1 MRDWYLGLDDPLTLT
16 LAADFRLCQPDYL
29 NDHIWELEPG
39 SGDPPALPSRTGVP
53 PVFAA
58 RTVSLRTTYGL
69 RARSMRIFARFT
81 ASGATVTAPASFAA
95 PPRLRRFYPNFLS
108 LNFSPFNGLEV
119 LAEYWIPASQVIAG
133 RLTFMNHTNQAVDMG
148 MELCG
153 LLVPLEGQSLAH
165 TQIQSTNVLAGRTSD
180 LAPVIFLTGGP
191 QHGPGPYPSLSLDLH
206 LDAGASRQLTW
217 AQAALGD
224 PQASFELARRTA
236 ARAWDAERA
245 RIELVNAAQTVE
257 IQTGDPD
264 WDAAFALSQK
274 TAFSLFFPGNEHLP
288 NPSFVQ
294 ARLPDHGRS
303 MRGDG
308 SDYPSLWSGQSP
320 LEAYFLASLLPG
332 APELAEGL
340 VRNFLSTQGK
350 DGFVDCR
357 PGLAGQRGRWL
368 ATPLLA
374 CLAWQSYQATENEA
388 FLASVF
394 PHLLAFF
401 QVWFDPAHDR
411 DGDGV
416 PEWDHPIQTG
426 FEDNPAYA
434 VWHAW
439 AQGVDIAT
447 VESPALAASLYREC
461 RSLIQM
467 AEKLGRSEELEMLQ
481 FRAVAL
487 RIETEECWNAG
498 SAMYH
503 YRDRDTHLSPAGKR
517 LVKRRGTGKIKLKR
531 SYTVPV
537 RLLIRVQ
544 TSDKAFR
551 RLEVTIKGQT
561 ASGDHAEQI
570 QRQEVQWL
578 PRAQPLWH
586 MENAALTSREV
597 YTQLNEIEVAGLEPN
612 DQVTI
617 STIDYTQEDQTLFL
631 PLWAGIPEERH
642 AASLIERGLLD
653 TARFYHPFG
662 VSACAS
668 LPCAQ
673 AEATCLSVQMPWQ
686 QLIGE
691 GLLAYG
697 YAGEAAQLVARSMN
711 AVILNLKQQHAF
723 YQAYHAEKGAG
734 IGERNALAGLAP
746 LGLFLQTLGV
756 QFLTGGRVRL
766 SGKNPFPWPVTVKYR
781 GSSVTRRSDQSEV
794 TFPDGRTVAFSDPS
808 DLLICPE

>member
-16 LAADFRLCQPDYL
+16 LAADFRLCKPDYI

-39 SGDPPALPSRTGVP
+39 NGDPPAL
-53 PVFAA
+53 
-58 RTVSLRTTYGL
+58 SLRTTYGL
-69 RARSMRIFARFT
+69 RARSMRIFPRFT
-81 ASGATVTAPASFAA
+81 ANSMTVTAPASFAA

-108 LNFSPFNGLEV
+108 LNFSTFTGIEV

-153 LLVPLEGQSLAH
+153 LLVPIEGQSLAQA
-165 TQIQSTNVLAGRTSD
+165 QIQSANVLAGRTSD
-180 LAPVIFLTGGP
+180 LEPVIFLTGGP
-191 QHGPGPYPSLSLDLH
+191 QHGPGPYPSLTLDLH
-206 LDAGASRQLTW
+206 LDSGASRQLTW
-217 AQAALGD
+217 AHAALGE

-236 ARAWDAERA
+236 ARPWEAERA
-245 RIELVNAAQTVE
+245 RIEMVNAAQTVE
-257 IQTGDPD
+257 VQTGDPD
-264 WDAAFALSQK
+264 WDAAFAFSQK
-274 TAFSLFFPGNEHLP
+274 TAFSLFFPGNDRLP
-288 NPSFVQ
+288 NPSFVL
-294 ARLPDHGRS
+294 ARQPDHGRS
-303 MRGDG
+303 MRGNG

-320 LEAYFLASLLPG
+320 MEAYFLASLLPG
-332 APELAEGL
+332 AGELAEGL

-368 ATPLLA
+368 SPPLLA
-374 CLAWQSYQATENEA
+374 CLAWQAYQATENEA
-388 FLASVF
+388 FLADVF
-394 PHLLAFF
+394 QHLLAFF
-401 QVWFDPAHDR
+401 QAWFAPAHDR

-416 PEWDHPIQTG
+416 PEWDHPLQTG

-487 RIETEECWNAG
+487 RIETEECWSARV
-498 SAMYH
+498 AMYH

-517 LVKRRGTGKIKLKR
+517 LAQQRGTGKIKLKR
-531 SYTVPV
+531 SYTMPV

-544 TSDKAFR
+544 TSDKAFL
-551 RLEVTIKGQT
+551 RLEVTIKGQI
-561 ASGDHAEQI
+561 AGGAHVEQI
-570 QRQEVQWL
+570 KRQEVQ
-578 PRAQPLWH
+578 WH

-612 DQVTI
+612 DQVTV

-631 PLWAGIPEERH
+631 PLWAGIPEQRR
-642 AASLIERGLLD
+642 ACSLIERGLLD
-653 TARFYHPFG
+653 TDRFYHPFG

-668 LPCAQ
+668 LPCPPSRCCAQ
-673 AEATCLSVQMPWQ
+673 AEATCLGVQMPWQ

-691 GLLAYG
+691 GLLVYG
-697 YAGEAAQLVARSMN
+697 YISEAAQLVARLMN
-711 AVILNLKQQHAF
+711 AVILNLKEQHAF
-723 YQAYHAEKGAG
+723 YRAYHAERGVG

-756 QFLTGGRVRL
+756 QFLPGGRLRL

-781 GSSVTRRSDQSEV
+781 GLSITRRSDQSEV
-794 TFPDGRTVAFSDPS
+794 TFPDGRTVALSDPS
-808 DLLICPE
+808 DTLVCPE

>member
-16 LAADFRLCQPDYL
+16 LAADFRLSKPDYL

-39 SGDPPALPSRTGVP
+39 TGDPPAL
-53 PVFAA
+53 
-58 RTVSLRTTYGL
+58 SLRTTYGL
-69 RARSMRIFARFT
+69 RARSMRIFPRFT
-81 ASGATVTAPASFAA
+81 ANGATVTAPTNFAA

-108 LNFSPFNGLEV
+108 LNFSPFVGVEV
-119 LAEYWIPASQVIAG
+119 LAEYWIPSSQTIAG
-133 RLTFMNHTNQAVDMG
+133 RLTFMNHTNQPSEMG
-148 MELCG
+148 LELCG
-153 LLVPLEGQSLAH
+153 LLVPIEGQSLVYA
-165 TQIQSTNVLAGRTSD
+165 QMQSANVLAGRTSD

-191 QHGPGPYPSLSLDLH
+191 LHGPGPYPSLTLDLQ
-206 LDAGASRQLTW
+206 LEAGASRQLTW
-217 AQAALGD
+217 AQASLGE
-224 PQASFELARRTA
+224 PQSSFELVRRTA

-257 IQTGDPD
+257 VQTGDPD

-274 TAFSLFFPGNEHLP
+274 TAFSLFFPGNDCLP
-288 NPSFVQ
+288 NPSFVL
-294 ARLPDHGRS
+294 ARQPDHGRS

-320 LEAYFLASLLPG
+320 LEAYYLASVLPG
-332 APELAEGL
+332 AGELAEGL

-368 ATPLLA
+368 SPPLLA
-374 CLAWQSYQATENEA
+374 CLAWQAFQATEDEA
-388 FLASVF
+388 ILAEVF
-394 PHLLAFF
+394 PHLLVFF
-401 QVWFDPAHDR
+401 QAWFAPAHDR
-411 DGDGV
+411 DGDGL
-416 PEWDHPIQTG
+416 PEWDHPMQTG

-439 AQGVDIAT
+439 AQGVDIST
-447 VESPALAASLYREC
+447 VESPALASCLYREC

-481 FRAVAL
+481 FRAVTL
-487 RIETEECWNAG
+487 RIETEECWSARA
-498 SAMYH
+498 AMYH
-503 YRDRDTHLSPAGKR
+503 NRDRDTHRSLTGKA
-517 LVKRRGTGKIKLKR
+517 LAKRRGSGRIKLKR

-544 TSDKAFR
+544 TSDNGSLTSGYHKAFR

-561 ASGDHAEQI
+561 PGGAHAEQI
-570 QRQEVQWL
+570 KRQEVQ
-578 PRAQPLWH
+578 WH

-597 YTQLNEIEVAGLEPN
+597 YTQLDEIEVAGLEPN
-612 DQVTI
+612 DQVKV

-631 PLWAGIPEERH
+631 PLWARIPEERH
-642 AASLIERGLLD
+642 AGSLIKRSLLD
-653 TARFYHPFG
+653 TDCFYHPFG

-668 LPCAQ
+668 LPCPPSRCCAQ
-673 AEATCLSVQMPWQ
+673 AEAICLSVQMPWQ

-697 YAGEAAQLVARSMN
+697 YQAEAAQLIARLMN
-711 AVILNLKQQHAF
+711 AVILNLKEQHAF
-723 YQAYHAEKGAG
+723 YRAYHAERGVG

-756 QFLTGGRVRL
+756 QFLPGSRLRL

-781 GSSVTRRSDQSEV
+781 GLSVTRRADQSEV
-794 TFPDGRTVAFSDPS
+794 TFPDGRTVALSDPS
-808 DLLICPE
+808 DALVCPE